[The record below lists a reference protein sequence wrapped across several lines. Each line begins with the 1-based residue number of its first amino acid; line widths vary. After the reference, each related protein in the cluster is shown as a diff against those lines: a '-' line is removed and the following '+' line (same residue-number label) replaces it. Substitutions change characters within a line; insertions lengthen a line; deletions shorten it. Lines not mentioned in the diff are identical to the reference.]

1 VRLLIPPDILKRLVA
16 PADVKRLIPPLAVRR
31 LIAPEDVKRLVP
43 VVVAA
48 VVGAAVLLCPVPPP
62 PAGASGAW
70 SSTPPDA
77 RQPRGR
83 RTPAPQAMVY
93 VAGEV
98 ARPGVYP
105 VRPEA
110 RTRDALALAG
120 GTRPDADLVAV
131 NLAAHVRDGDEIV
144 VPARGAAGAP
154 GNAAGRRGHGRGR
167 RSGGPRRSGA
177 ADQIGAAVSGRRH
190 GPHRRRRYDELPPAE
205 VDINTAD
212 ADTLA
217 SIPGVGEGLA
227 KRIIAFR
234 DQNGAFASVD
244 ELLDVAG
251 ITEHRLDAMLPY
263 VVAR

>member
-1 VRLLIPPDILKRLVA
+1 
-16 PADVKRLIPPLAVRR
+16 VKRLIAPLQRLVRPP
-31 LIAPEDVKRLVP
+31 EVKRLVP
-43 VVVAA
+43 VLVAA
-48 VVGAAVLLCPVPPP
+48 VLGAAVLLRPVPPP
-62 PAGASGAW
+62 TAGATGGW
-70 SSTPPDA
+70 SSPPPDA
-77 RQPRGR
+77 HGAHGR

-131 NLAAHVRDGDEIV
+131 NLAAHVHDGDEIV
-144 VPARGAAGAP
+144 VPARGAGAAA
-154 GNAAGRRGHGRGR
+154 AAGRRGHGRGR
-167 RSGGPRRSGA
+167 HLGGPRHSGTA
-177 ADQIGAAVSGRRH
+177 AGGRGH
-190 GPHRRRRYDELPPAE
+190 GRHRRSHRDELPPSE

-217 SIPGVGEGLA
+217 SIPGIGEGLA

-234 DQNGAFASVD
+234 DRNGAFASVD